1 MKTEGYLIPEIE
13 IRVSES
19 WIRLIRFCQVELPHG
34 DLKVRIVNAQPT
46 ELLEAKRKVRFDREQ
61 TIPNNFGGEIH

>member
-1 MKTEGYLIPEIE
+1 MSNQNQQQQIE

-34 DLKVRIVNAQPT
+34 DLKVRIVNGQPT
-46 ELLEAKRKVRFDREQ
+46 ELLEAKRKVRFDKEE
-61 TIPNNFGGEIH
+61 TIPTDFGGEA